1 MKVVREGRLKQLS
14 SRHRFY
20 GAGLTGGM
28 LFDQTVLARCLTLKV
43 ASVQSHDVYINRRT
57 SGYLIP
63 TDGFYTFVYLAEDCR
78 AVSSLPLQTTERTQP
93 LCTEWFMRNLKEAET
108 ETLVKITKEPVG
120 IILEVVKQLLRYL
133 FFLASELA
141 CEFSQPSRN
150 QIMAFLHGSGPA

>member
-20 GAGLTGGM
+20 GSGLTGGM
-28 LFDQTVLARCLTLKV
+28 LFDQTVLARCLTLEV

-63 TDGFYTFVYLAEDCR
+63 MNGFYTFVYLAEDCR
-78 AVSSLPLQTTERTQP
+78 AVSSLPLQPTERTLP

-108 ETLVKITKEPVG
+108 ETLIKFTKEPVG

-133 FFLASELA
+133 VLSACELA
-141 CEFSQPSRN
+141 CDSSQT
-150 QIMAFLHGSGPA
+150 F

>member
-20 GAGLTGGM
+20 GSGLTGGM
-28 LFDQTVLARCLTLKV
+28 LFDQTVLARCLTLEV

-63 TDGFYTFVYLAEDCR
+63 MNGFYTFVYLAEDCR
-78 AVSSLPLQTTERTQP
+78 VVSSLPLQSTERTQP

-108 ETLVKITKEPVG
+108 ETLIKFTKEPVG

-133 FFLASELA
+133 VLSTGELA
-141 CEFSQPSRN
+141 CDFSQT
-150 QIMAFLHGSGPA
+150 F